1 VYSSE
6 TFYIG
11 CPMHP
16 PIIMPTEKSILY
28 FEKVGEENTE
38 ETLKVSKRRA
48 DELGIKD
55 IVVASTRGP
64 TGVKA
69 SEVFKGYNLVV
80 VTHTTGFREPGK
92 QELSDESHEKI
103 EANGGKVL
111 TTSHAFSGVSRA
123 MRGKF
128 DTVGPAAIVAQTL
141 RMFGQGMKVVVECA
155 YMAADAG
162 LIPMDRDIVSIAGSG
177 KGADTAVVLKPSH
190 LHTLFDLY
198 VKEIIAKPTSA

>member
-1 VYSSE
+1 
-6 TFYIG
+6 
-11 CPMHP
+11 
-16 PIIMPTEKSILY
+16 MPTEKSILY
-28 FEKVGEENTE
+28 FEKIGVENTD
-38 ETLKVSKRRA
+38 ETLRVAKKRA

-80 VTHTTGFREPGK
+80 VTHSTGFREPGQ
-92 QELSDESHEKI
+92 QELADESHETI

-111 TTSHAFSGVSRA
+111 TTSHPFAGISRA
-123 MRGKF
+123 MRRKLN
-128 DTVGPAAIVAQTL
+128 TVGPAAIIAQTL

-155 YMAADAG
+155 YMAADSG

-177 KGADTAVVLKPSH
+177 RGADTAVVLKPSH
-190 LHTLFDLY
+190 LHTMFDLY
-198 VKEIIAKPTSA
+198 VKEIIAKPNPA